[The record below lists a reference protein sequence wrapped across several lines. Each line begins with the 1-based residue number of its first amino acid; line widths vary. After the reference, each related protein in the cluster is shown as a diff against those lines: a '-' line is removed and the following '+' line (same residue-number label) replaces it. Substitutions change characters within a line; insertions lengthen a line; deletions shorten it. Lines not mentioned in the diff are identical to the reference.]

1 MSFIVENESELEE
14 VPQETDSS
22 PASLEPIHE
31 HHDEGLESPTDEE
44 AEREE
49 EEPSCLRKSWRRAVT
64 FWNAYQFPLLIILSI
79 ALARAYPPLGAEYL
93 APEITATWIAVA
105 IIFVLAG
112 MGLKTEEFSKAFQR
126 IYFNGYVQTFNFGL
140 VSAIVF
146 AFSRLLKATNV
157 LNEALADGMVICAC
171 LPMAINVVIVL
182 TASAGGDEAAA
193 VFNATFGNI
202 IGIFLSP
209 VLILLY
215 LGTTGD
221 ISLGDVFY
229 KLTLR
234 VIVPL
239 IVGQVVQKVFKQ
251 VRDFFVKHKRR
262 FKKLQEYCLVFIVYT
277 VFCRTFEEDVGA
289 GIGDTFLM
297 ILFQFLILILLM
309 GVAWISLR
317 FLFHDEPE
325 LIVMGLFGCVQK
337 TVALGVPLI
346 SSIYG
351 GDPNEGLYTLPILIW
366 HPMQL
371 VVGSLLVPCLSRF
384 IQEERERLKAAAQE
398 SDQTVAVDIEAPD
411 ELAICASSRPEG
423 NDDVVQ
429 SDDEL
434 QDHSSAS
441 EPHYTE

>member
-1 MSFIVENESELEE
+1 
-14 VPQETDSS
+14 
-22 PASLEPIHE
+22 
-31 HHDEGLESPTDEE
+31 
-44 AEREE
+44 
-49 EEPSCLRKSWRRAVT
+49 
-64 FWNAYQFPLLIILSI
+64 
-79 ALARAYPPLGAEYL
+79 
-93 APEITATWIAVA
+93 
-105 IIFVLAG
+105 
-112 MGLKTEEFSKAFQR
+112 
-126 IYFNGYVQTFNFGL
+126 
-140 VSAIVF
+140 
-146 AFSRLLKATNV
+146 
-157 LNEALADGMVICAC
+157 
-171 LPMAINVVIVL
+171 
-182 TASAGGDEAAA
+182 
-193 VFNATFGNI
+193 
-202 IGIFLSP
+202 
-209 VLILLY
+209 
-215 LGTTGD
+215 
-221 ISLGDVFY
+221 
-229 KLTLR
+229 
-234 VIVPL
+234 L